1 MNCPVNKNELK
12 TANELIHW
20 LSILL
25 AKDEN
30 KDRARDLSHVIYVAA
45 HYEANYP
52 YE

>member
-12 TANELIHW
+12 TAHELIHG
-20 LSILL
+20 LFTLL

-30 KDRARDLSHVIYVAA
+30 KDRARDLSRVIYVAA
-45 HYEANYP
+45 HYGVNCP

>member
-12 TANELIHW
+12 TAHELIHG
-20 LSILL
+20 LFILL

-30 KDRARDLSHVIYVAA
+30 KDRARDLLRVIYVAA
-45 HYEANYP
+45 HYGVNCP

>member
-12 TANELIHW
+12 TAHELIHG
-20 LSILL
+20 LFTLL

-30 KDRARDLSHVIYVAA
+30 KDRARDPSHVIYVAA
-45 HYEANYP
+45 HCEANCP